1 MHRKTAALHDWVQ
14 NEYFTDQQQ
23 FQVLEGFGGR
33 CGEVKLDGEETS
45 AAEMDKVLI

>member
-1 MHRKTAALHDWVQ
+1 MQ
-14 NEYFTDQQQ
+14 NEYIIDQQQ

-45 AAEMDKVLI
+45 AAEMDKVLIQAYSI